1 MTPRHRRFQPPRKVF
16 FGVGL
21 LLGGA
26 AVALAL
32 ELPFVNWQPIAAP
45 VDTERLVIR
54 HDAKGDGRF
63 QAPRSGNRV
72 HRGVDLAAPMGSPVR
87 AVRSGTV
94 VQVGFHRGFGRYVEL
109 EHRGGLRSLYAHLKD
124 IGVEAGQRVRQAA
137 VIGTVGKTG
146 NARHP
151 WIAPHVHL
159 ELTRDGTPIDPASL
173 GLALIDP
180 ELKGSANAS
189 HGG

>member
-1 MTPRHRRFQPPRKVF
+1 M
-16 FGVGL
+16 
-21 LLGGA
+21 GGG

-32 ELPFVNWQPIAAP
+32 ELPFVNWQPIVAP

-54 HDAKGDGRF
+54 QDAKGDGRF

-72 HRGVDLAAPMGSPVR
+72 HRGVDLAAPLGSPVR

-109 EHRGGLRSLYAHLKD
+109 EHRGRLRSLYAHLKD
-124 IGVEAGQRVRQAA
+124 VGVEAGERVRQGAA
-137 VIGTVGKTG
+137 IGTVGKTG
-146 NARHP
+146 NAKHP
-151 WIAPHVHL
+151 WIMPHVHL
-159 ELTRDGTPIDPASL
+159 EISRGGAPIDPASL
-173 GLALIDP
+173 GLELMDP
-180 ELKGSANAS
+180 ERDGLDDGGATVHEPQGSANVR